1 MAVVSCML
9 DGMTNKQD
17 KAGPG
22 RPKGRKPTEAIYV
35 RVAPSLAKRFNDL
48 VEAMR
53 PKTSVTGVVT
63 MLIEDW
69 VKAQSSNHEE
79 SDD

>member
-1 MAVVSCML
+1 MVTASCML
-9 DGMTNKQD
+9 DGMANKQD

-22 RPKGRKPTEAIYV
+22 RPKGRKPTETIYV
-35 RVAPSLAKRFNDL
+35 RITPSLAKRFNDL
-48 VEAMR
+48 VDAMR

-69 VKAQSSNHEE
+69 VKAHPVGDE
-79 SDD
+79 DL